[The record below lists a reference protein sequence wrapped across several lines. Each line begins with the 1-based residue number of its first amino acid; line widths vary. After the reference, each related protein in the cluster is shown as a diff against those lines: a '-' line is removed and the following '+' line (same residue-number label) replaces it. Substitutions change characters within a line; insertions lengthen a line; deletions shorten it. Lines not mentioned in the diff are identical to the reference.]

1 MSKYD
6 NLSDIWNLKKRGARD
21 SARHKE
27 LVRRA
32 IRKNGKDLITE
43 YNIIKSDG
51 NKKVK
56 IPIKF
61 LDKIRL
67 KYGKMKKDQGTGQG
81 VDAEVGKEYRIKRE
95 KGPNGEPNKPSNEDG
110 ERTFE
115 AEISID
121 ELVDI
126 MLEEL
131 ELPWMDPKNTSEI
144 EIETD
149 EINSRDRTGI
159 MPNLDIKRTIFENL
173 KRNAARGEAK
183 IGDFHKGDFRYRTY
197 ETEREYHS
205 NAAIYLMLDRSGSM
219 GPSKMKIAKTYYFW
233 MVQFLRRRYKK
244 IDLVFIGH
252 DSSAFIVD
260 EDEFFKIASSGGTQC
275 SSAFKL
281 ALDHI
286 KTHHPPDKY
295 NNYIFEFSDGDNF
308 GVDNDYCVEYVKQLI
323 PLVKAIGYGEIILE
337 DEGRPHGWLK
347 RKLLSDIFNEEIK
360 RTRFVSMKLTS
371 KEDIFLALKK
381 FFNVD
386 GSAKKDKR

>member
-1 MSKYD
+1 MAKYD
-6 NLSDIWNLKKRGARD
+6 SLSDIWNLKKRGARD

-32 IRKNGKDLITE
+32 IKRHGRDLITE

-56 IPIKF
+56 VPIKF

-67 KYGKMKKDQGTGQG
+67 KYGKMNKEQGTGQG
-81 VDAEVGKEYRIKRE
+81 VDAEVGKEYRISRE
-95 KGPNGEPNKPSNEDG
+95 KGPKGESGEPGNEKG

-131 ELPWMDPKNTSEI
+131 DLPWMDPQNTSEI

-159 MPNLDIKRTIFENL
+159 MPNLDLKRTIYENL
-173 KRNAARGEAK
+173 KRNAAKGDAK
-183 IGDFHKGDFRYRTY
+183 IGGFHKEDFRYRTY
-197 ETEREYHS
+197 EIEKEYHS

-219 GPSKMKIAKTYYFW
+219 GTPKMKIAKTFYFW

-244 IDLVFIGH
+244 VDLVFIGH
-252 DSSAFIVD
+252 DTEAFLVD

-275 SSAFKL
+275 SSAFAL
-281 ALDHI
+281 ALKHI
-286 KTHHPPDKY
+286 KANHPAGQW
-295 NNYIFEFSDGDNF
+295 NNYVFEFSDGDNY
-308 GVDNDYCVEYVKQLI
+308 GRDNDLCVAYAKELL
-323 PLVKAIGYGEIILE
+323 PLVKAIGYGEIIL
-337 DEGRPHGWLK
+337 DDGGQPHGWAN
-347 RKLLSDIFNEEIK
+347 RKLLSDLFNEEIN
-360 RTRFVSMKLTS
+360 RTRFVSMKLGS
-371 KEDIFLALKK
+371 KEDIFDSLKK
-381 FFNVD
+381 FFNVN
-386 GSAKKDKR
+386 SSPDKGR